1 MTEVEF
7 HFNAPDKLAYA
18 CRFVRKALRHQARV
32 AVVAAHEQ
40 LQQLDRMLWELGAT
54 DFVAHCLDTA
64 ASNEL
69 RWASPVLL
77 TARPAD
83 SLHKEIL
90 LNLGDA
96 TPEGFDQ
103 FARLVEV
110 VGLAEPDRL
119 LARTRWRGYA
129 AQGYAIAR
137 RDLVLKESV

>member
-18 CRFVRKALRHQARV
+18 CRFVRKALRHEARV
-32 AVVAAHEQ
+32 AVAAAPGQ

-64 ASNEL
+64 SDEL
-69 RWASPVLL
+69 RRASPVLL
-77 TARPAD
+77 TVRPAD
-83 SLHKEIL
+83 SVHKEIL

-96 TPEGFDQ
+96 IPEGFDR

-110 VGLAEPDRL
+110 VSLAEPDRQ

-137 RDLVLKESV
+137 RDLVLKEGV

>member
-18 CRFVRKALRHQARV
+18 CRFVRKALRHEARV
-32 AVVAAHEQ
+32 AVVAAPEP

-64 ASNEL
+64 SDEL
-69 RWASPVLL
+69 LRASPVLL
-77 TARPAD
+77 SARPAD
-83 SLHKEIL
+83 SVHKEIL

-96 TPEGFDQ
+96 IPEGFDQ

-110 VGLAEPDRL
+110 VSLAEQDRQ
-119 LARTRWRGYA
+119 LARMRWRGYA

-137 RDLVLKESV
+137 RDLVLKEGV